1 MKGRIHSLESFGTVD
16 GPGTR
21 FVVFVQGCPMRCAYC
36 HNPDTWEMTA
46 DGQLVELSRTE
57 QRLLKILCENK
68 GATVKRSALI
78 DRIWQGDRANVDEQ
92 SLTVA
97 VKRLREKLE
106 IDPANPDYIKT
117 VYGIGY
123 TWVVNP

>member
-1 MKGRIHSLESFGTVD
+1 M
-16 GPGTR
+16 
-21 FVVFVQGCPMRCAYC
+21 
-36 HNPDTWEMTA
+36 
-46 DGQLVELSRTE
+46 
-57 QRLLKILCENK
+57 
-68 GATVKRSALI
+68 KRSALI